1 MLEKGLPDLGPRGR
15 EVTAWEGRVD
25 LETNAK
31 PEVPCG

>member
-15 EVTAWEGRVD
+15 EVTAGEGRGD

-31 PEVPCG
+31 PEVPWG